1 MTNGPTDQARPVV
14 FLAFAN
20 EQEGKRYL
28 RELPEE
34 ARELRAVLQKA
45 KDRGLCEL
53 EVRTNVTFP
62 EIVEVFNRYSNG
74 ESGRVAIFH
83 FAGHAGPD
91 CLLLESSTGETRVA
105 HAKGLAQFLGEQK
118 QGGLQLVFL
127 NGCST
132 GPQVADLLAAGIDA
146 VAATARPID
155 DGVAREFAVAFY
167 TQLASG
173 RTFRDAFTLAAAQVK
188 THRGNNSRDL
198 IAVAKELPAY
208 STEDVSDD
216 RGFPWKLYVRDGAA
230 AVEQESLPKLAR
242 RPLLGLP
249 PLPPATWL
257 PPSPFRHLQRFTH
270 EEAHVFFGRGQEIAD
285 LYALVTTPGPRRV
298 ILYSG
303 ATGVGKSSVL
313 DAGVLP
319 RLASAHEV
327 IYLRR
332 EATAG
337 LLGTLIAGLK
347 PPGDGTAPASDLA
360 ALWRAHETA
369 GKPLV
374 VVLDQAEEAFTRP
387 RSGMASSDEVAELV
401 RGLQA
406 LF

>member
-91 CLLLESSTGETRVA
+91 CLLLESSTGATRMA
-105 HAKGLAQFLGEQK
+105 HAEGLAHFLGH

-132 GPQVADLLAAGIDA
+132 GPQVADLLAVGIDA

-155 DGVAREFAVAFY
+155 DGLGACP
-167 TQLASG
+167 G
-173 RTFRDAFTLAAAQVK
+173 IPIQV
-188 THRGNNSRDL
+188 
-198 IAVAKELPAY
+198 
-208 STEDVSDD
+208 
-216 RGFPWKLYVRDGAA
+216 
-230 AVEQESLPKLAR
+230 
-242 RPLLGLP
+242 RP
-249 PLPPATWL
+249 
-257 PPSPFRHLQRFTH
+257 
-270 EEAHVFFGRGQEIAD
+270 
-285 LYALVTTPGPRRV
+285 
-298 ILYSG
+298 
-303 ATGVGKSSVL
+303 
-313 DAGVLP
+313 
-319 RLASAHEV
+319 
-327 IYLRR
+327 
-332 EATAG
+332 
-337 LLGTLIAGLK
+337 
-347 PPGDGTAPASDLA
+347 
-360 ALWRAHETA
+360 
-369 GKPLV
+369 
-374 VVLDQAEEAFTRP
+374 
-387 RSGMASSDEVAELV
+387 
-401 RGLQA
+401 
-406 LF
+406 